1 MKPRHLDNR
10 QGYTGRSIIMDNK
23 KHHNRSWIGFV
34 VALIILLAIVL
45 SGISGAFPNLKDELS
60 SAFSKDL
67 GGYQLTLSKILT
79 AIAALAITYLV
90 CAALSWLLR
99 LVSRTTRIRTV
110 TELLISV
117 IKYLGIIIGLV
128 WALTILGLNST
139 AAFASLGIVTLIIG
153 FASQR
158 LIEDVISGLFI
169 VLEGQYNVGDIII
182 LDDFRGTVTRIGVRT
197 TTIVDPGGNYKVVNN
212 SDIRNFQNRSKAL
225 SLGISEIGIT
235 YEEDIPRVEAILKDA
250 LPEMLERNKD
260 VFLSAPKYLGVEEL
274 ADSAV
279 VLRFTVECKEEN
291 VFVARRRLN
300 RELRV
305 LFAEKGV
312 NIPFPQ
318 ITIHQGE

>member
-79 AIAALAITYLV
+79 AIATLAITYLV

-117 IKYLGIIIGLV
+117 KIGRAHV
-128 WALTILGLNST
+128 
-139 AAFASLGIVTLIIG
+139 
-153 FASQR
+153 
-158 LIEDVISGLFI
+158 
-169 VLEGQYNVGDIII
+169 
-182 LDDFRGTVTRIGVRT
+182 
-197 TTIVDPGGNYKVVNN
+197 
-212 SDIRNFQNRSKAL
+212 
-225 SLGISEIGIT
+225 
-235 YEEDIPRVEAILKDA
+235 
-250 LPEMLERNKD
+250 
-260 VFLSAPKYLGVEEL
+260 
-274 ADSAV
+274 
-279 VLRFTVECKEEN
+279 
-291 VFVARRRLN
+291 
-300 RELRV
+300 
-305 LFAEKGV
+305 
-312 NIPFPQ
+312 
-318 ITIHQGE
+318 

>member
-1 MKPRHLDNR
+1 M
-10 QGYTGRSIIMDNK
+10 
-23 KHHNRSWIGFV
+23 
-34 VALIILLAIVL
+34 
-45 SGISGAFPNLKDELS
+45 
-60 SAFSKDL
+60 
-67 GGYQLTLSKILT
+67 
-79 AIAALAITYLV
+79 
-90 CAALSWLLR
+90 
-99 LVSRTTRIRTV
+99 
-110 TELLISV
+110 

-128 WALTILGLNST
+128 WALTILGLNAT

>member
-1 MKPRHLDNR
+1 MN
-10 QGYTGRSIIMDNK
+10 NK
-23 KHHNRSWIGFV
+23 THHNRTWIGFAL
-34 VALIILLAIVL
+34 ALILLLAIVL
-45 SGISGAFPNLKDELS
+45 SGVSGLYPTLKDELS
-60 SAFSKDL
+60 SAFPKDL
-67 GGYQLTLSKILT
+67 GGTQLTLARILT

-90 CAALSWLLR
+90 CVILSWLLR
-99 LVSRTTRIRTV
+99 LISKTTRIKTV
-110 TELLISV
+110 AELLISV

-128 WALTILGLNST
+128 WALTILGLNAT

-158 LIEDVISGLFI
+158 LIEDVISGIFI
-169 VLEGQYNVGDIII
+169 VFEGQYNVGDIII

-225 SLGISEIGIT
+225 SLGISEISIT
-235 YEEDIPRVEAILKDA
+235 YEEDIPRVEAILKEA
-250 LPEMLERNKD
+250 LPEMFERNKD
-260 VFLSAPKYLGVEEL
+260 VFVSIPKYLGVEEL

-279 VLRFTVECKEEN
+279 VLRFTVECQEEN

-305 LFAEKGV
+305 LFAEKDI

>member
-1 MKPRHLDNR
+1 MN
-10 QGYTGRSIIMDNK
+10 NK
-23 KHHNRSWIGFV
+23 THHNRAWIGFAF
-34 VALIILLAIVL
+34 ALILLLAIVL
-45 SGISGAFPNLKDELS
+45 SGVSGLYPTLKEELS

-67 GGYQLTLSKILT
+67 GGTQLTLARILT

-90 CAALSWLLR
+90 CVILSWLLR
-99 LVSRTTRIRTV
+99 LISKTTRIKTV
-110 TELLISV
+110 AELLISV

-128 WALTILGLNST
+128 WALTILGLNAT

-158 LIEDVISGLFI
+158 LIEDVISGIFI
-169 VLEGQYNVGDIII
+169 VFEGQYNVGDIII

-235 YEEDIPRVEAILKDA
+235 YEEDIPRVEAILKEA
-250 LPEMLERNKD
+250 LPKMFERNKD
-260 VFLSAPKYLGVEEL
+260 VFVSVPKYLGVEEL

-279 VLRFTVECKEEN
+279 VLRFTVECQEEN
-291 VFVARRRLN
+291 VFTARRRLN

-305 LFAEKGV
+305 LFAEKDI